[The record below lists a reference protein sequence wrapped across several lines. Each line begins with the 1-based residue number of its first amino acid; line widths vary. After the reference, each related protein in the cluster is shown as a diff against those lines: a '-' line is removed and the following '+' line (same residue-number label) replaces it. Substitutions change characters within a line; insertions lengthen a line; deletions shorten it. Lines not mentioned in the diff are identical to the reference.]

1 MFENI
6 QPFHLL
12 ESSAA
17 CSVRGS
23 EVLKLLPA
31 PRHSALGKAS
41 APGNLYDGLIN
52 MHAECHFN
60 LYAECY
66 FNLRASANCMQFMS
80 AICLLS
86 FWPCTTDCIDHPYYS
101 GSHSHVTKRSGS
113 MLSIHHWAMRIELS
127 FCMVSRVRR
136 LKSCGGGI
144 SSGGGISC
152 RHCSTTL

>member
-60 LYAECY
+60 L
-66 FNLRASANCMQFMS
+66 RASATCQHKNPHPATSMAVPRAPHQ
-80 AICLLS
+80 
-86 FWPCTTDCIDHPYYS
+86 TTTS
-101 GSHSHVTKRSGS
+101 TGQSHVANQSKPCCKTGQQLKA
-113 MLSIHHWAMRIELS
+113 MLQN
-127 FCMVSRVRR
+127 
-136 LKSCGGGI
+136 
-144 SSGGGISC
+144 
-152 RHCSTTL
+152 